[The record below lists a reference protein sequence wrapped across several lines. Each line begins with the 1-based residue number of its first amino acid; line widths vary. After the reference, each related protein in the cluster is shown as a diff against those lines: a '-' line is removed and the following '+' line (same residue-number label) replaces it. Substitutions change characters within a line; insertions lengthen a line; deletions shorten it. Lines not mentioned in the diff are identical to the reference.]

1 MQYNYRELVEAL
13 DEITGRDED
22 ESFSVEVES
31 DVVAV
36 DVLKDITKCLIDIV
50 DKIKSGEDQKEIVDK
65 LQKACDILSDIRYND
80 ESTEVADE
88 EVLEAIAG
96 CFGTE
101 GMGPLLHV
109 KVLLETNIC
118 FQNHHIT
125 VLNIKIMYFPKL
137 GKYMNQIQK

>member
-80 ESTEVADE
+80 ESTEVVDE

-101 GMGPLLHV
+101 GMGPTIDKEGVQHYNEPGAPSYAARQGFV
-109 KVLLETNIC
+109 
-118 FQNHHIT
+118 
-125 VLNIKIMYFPKL
+125 
-137 GKYMNQIQK
+137 GD

>member
-36 DVLKDITKCLIDIV
+36 DVLKDITKCLINIV

-80 ESTEVADE
+80 ESTEVADD

-101 GMGPLLHV
+101 GMGPTIDKEGVQHYN
-109 KVLLETNIC
+109 EPGAPSYAARQG
-118 FQNHHIT
+118 FA
-125 VLNIKIMYFPKL
+125 
-137 GKYMNQIQK
+137 GD